1 MYLHLVADDL
11 ILYNY
16 CNCILSRK
24 KWERFMSQS
33 ISDIPIPIL
42 SIRKLVKYISMNDIF
57 ECKKQDTLSIW
68 S

>member
-11 ILYNY
+11 RLYNY

-57 ECKKQDTLSIW
+57 ECKK
-68 S
+68 